1 MSRILR
7 RPMFRGGPVD
17 SYGTGIASG
26 LADGGRVNYAGG
38 GQIGGGTIYGT
49 PMADGRYGFRKI
61 PKVDF
66 SAGPELTTGE
76 ELLNLNVAPLL
87 DVEQV
92 ETEQDNAQMLA
103 GDIKGVSTDTKD
115 TKNTTDE
122 YITKKIGRNQNE
134 VLVKNPDYKPPT
146 KIVKRISPKTGEE
159 TSHVVELTDAEILAD
174 RQNVLGKGPLYAAK
188 DIVDTNVIDQVTETA
203 DKSEPPEPLE
213 ISVEDQITQQ
223 AELFDK
229 LFSKNME
236 AKNKERLKKARI
248 QDISDVGLDIFA
260 RSTKPGAD
268 VKTMLGEAAERMV
281 DKPSRTEVLQA
292 KIDDQGDKRYQT
304 SVALAVNDYIAGK
317 RSKEATEKLLASKGI
332 DLENALTRIRESA
345 NINVKAERGKSITSR
360 MNEDKTGRTTK
371 KKIIGHTQEWM
382 EDNNISGVPTMVD
395 QTQTKVDLVEEN
407 KNKIFIDEKTKEVFT
422 IVDDGK
428 GGLVKRIIYGT
439 VATSEES

>member
-49 PMADGRYGFRKI
+49 PMADGRYGFKKPVR
-61 PKVDF
+61 F
-66 SAGPELTTGE
+66 NTSAGPELTTGE
-76 ELLNLNVAPLL
+76 ELLELNVAPLL
-87 DVEQV
+87 GVEQV
-92 ETEQDNAQMLA
+92 ETEQDNAQALA

-122 YITKKIGRNQNE
+122 YITKKIGRNKSE
-134 VLVKNPDYKPPT
+134 VVVKNPDYKPPT
-146 KIVKRISPKTGEE
+146 KIVKRKSPKTGEE
-159 TSHVVELTDAEILAD
+159 TSQVVELTDAEILAD
-174 RQNVLGKGPLYAAK
+174 RQKALGKGPLYAAK
-188 DIVDTNVIDQVTETA
+188 DIVDTNVIEQVTETA
-203 DKSEPPEPLE
+203 EKSEPLE

-223 AELFDK
+223 AEIFDK

-304 SVALAVNDYIAGK
+304 SVALAINDYIAGK
-317 RSKEATEKLLASKGI
+317 RSKEATEKLLATKGI
-332 DLENALTRIRESA
+332 DLANALKTIDYKTDLTRILPTDDWQDALRKVSEVTKESA
-345 NINVKAERGKSITSR
+345 TKNSTI
-360 MNEDKTGRTTK
+360 KTALQQLFK
-371 KKIIGHTQEWM
+371 KKVFTE
-382 EDNNISGVPTMVD
+382 NISLEEIQKNNG
-395 QTQTKVDLVEEN
+395 KDL
-407 KNKIFIDEKTKEVFT
+407 EVGFT
-422 IVDDGK
+422 IVSTDKGKFIIEKFSDGSIK
-428 GGLVKRIIYGT
+428 ARTDLLI
-439 VATSEES
+439 